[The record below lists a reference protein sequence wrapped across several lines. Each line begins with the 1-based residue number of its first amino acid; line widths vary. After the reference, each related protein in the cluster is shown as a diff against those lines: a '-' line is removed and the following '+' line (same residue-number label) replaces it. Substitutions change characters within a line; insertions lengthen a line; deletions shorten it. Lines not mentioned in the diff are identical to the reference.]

1 MYYNNMITAHFRT
14 DKAAIII
21 VTFPSI
27 YGKGRMPV
35 LPVMAMAEPLTL
47 WFNLALWRRR
57 AAPPNQG

>member
-14 DKAAIII
+14 DKAGIII

-35 LPVMAMAEPLTL
+35 LPVMAMAEALTL
-47 WFNLALWRRR
+47 
-57 AAPPNQG
+57 